1 MPSSNSSAFDAE
13 MMAIALRMA
22 ERGLG
27 ATAPNPSVGAVIVND
42 ETGEVIARGTTA
54 RGGRPHAETEAII
67 AAGEKARG
75 ATIYVTLEPCS
86 HYGRTAPCA
95 DAIIAAGLKRA
106 VVAIEDP
113 DPRVAGRGLDRL
125 RHAGIEVV
133 RGVGAP
139 EARWITRGHIVR
151 VTERRPLVTLK
162 LALDGNGDI
171 ARGSGSAPIW
181 VTGEQ
186 ARLHGMLLRKEFDAI
201 LVGSATVRDDDPE
214 LTCRLPGLFDRSP
227 VRIVLSRSLD
237 LPLGAKLFRSARV
250 VPVWLM
256 TSSESDA
263 GKRHAIAAGGTD
275 IIDVGVVGGALWLP
289 SIMEALVARGITR
302 LLVEGG
308 PAIWRGFAD
317 ASFADEIVLYMAGHP
332 SDHDAG
338 QAAKR
343 WVGDLGMSAVERRTM
358 GPDTMWRFRRLAEKE
373 GR

>member
-1 MPSSNSSAFDAE
+1 MAVTFSEFDAE
-13 MMAIALRMA
+13 MMAVALRMA

-27 ATAPNPSVGAVIVND
+27 ATAPNPSVGAVIVD
-42 ETGEVIARGTTA
+42 EATGEVIARATTA
-54 RGGRPHAETEAII
+54 RGGRPHAETQAI
-67 AAGEKARG
+67 ALAGEKARG

-86 HYGRTAPCA
+86 HYGRTPPCA
-95 DAIIAAGLKRA
+95 DAIIAAGLKRC

-125 RHAGIEVV
+125 RRAGIEVA
-133 RGVGAP
+133 RGIGAA

-151 VTERRPLVTLK
+151 VTERRPFVSLK
-162 LALDGNGDI
+162 LALDANGDI
-171 ARGSGSAPIW
+171 ARGSGAAPVW
-181 VTGEQ
+181 VTDEP
-186 ARLHGMLLRKEFDAI
+186 ARLHGMLLRKAFDAI

-227 VRIVLSRSLD
+227 VRVVLSRSLD
-237 LPLGAKLFRSARV
+237 LPLAAKLFKSART

-256 TSSESDA
+256 TSAGSDA
-263 GKRHAIAAGGTD
+263 EKKRAIGEGGTE
-275 IIDVGVVGGALWLP
+275 IIDVGVVGDQLWLP

-317 ASFADEIVLYMAGHP
+317 ASLADEIVLYMAGSP
-332 SDHDAG
+332 SDHDAD
-338 QAAKR
+338 KTLNR
-343 WVGDLGMSAVERRTM
+343 CVGNLGMTAVERRAI
-358 GPDTMWRFRRLAEKE
+358 GSDTMWRYRRLADKE